1 MCTTDSVPP
10 LQAVD
15 EGKYV
20 DQFYYGHVELSK
32 KQIVLVLDRY
42 IYLTQWNTVV
52 PRSLIWTEGKL

>member
-1 MCTTDSVPP
+1 MCTTDSVSAP
-10 LQAVD
+10 QAVD

-42 IYLTQWNTVV
+42 YV
-52 PRSLIWTEGKL
+52 